1 MRERLVAT
9 LVLAAAVA
17 SGACGREYEGGGD
30 LRAKKVVLQREV
42 AGLRESLARIES
54 GEPLLPPDDVAIA
67 IESSLIRDL
76 LDAQLPVDAEV
87 KGYHLNL
94 ASAEVE
100 FKESPLI
107 RLRGSLYPVDNPGL
121 FAEATALGALADITI
136 DAGSSTLKARL
147 ALDHLA
153 IQKAAGL
160 EGMLSKT
167 ALDEVAREIRISA
180 ATKIPA
186 LRIPVKVQQKVEIPR
201 LTLGPIRID
210 AASLPLQAAVSQ
222 VMTGTD
228 RLWISIRFQP
238 GEFVKTPAP
247 RAAKA
252 PAAPRKKAVTP

>member
-1 MRERLVAT
+1 M
-9 LVLAAAVA
+9 AAVA
-17 SGACGREYEGGGD
+17 SGACSRGYEGGGD

-42 AGLRESLARIES
+42 AGLRESVARIES
-54 GEPLLPPDDVAIA
+54 GAPLVPPDDVAIA

-76 LDAQLPVDAEV
+76 LDAQLPLDAEV

-107 RLRGSLYPVDNPGL
+107 RLRGSLYPVDNPSL
-121 FAEATALGALADITI
+121 FAEATALGALADISI

-160 EGMLSKT
+160 ESVLSGS
-167 ALDEVAREIRISA
+167 ALDEVAREIRVSA
-180 ATKIPA
+180 AAKVPA
-186 LRIPVKVQQKVEIPR
+186 IRIPVKVQQQVDIPK
-201 LTLGPIRID
+201 LTLGPIQLE

-238 GEFVKTPAP
+238 GEFVKTDRPKAP
-247 RAAKA
+247 AAKA
-252 PAAPRKKAVTP
+252 PAAPRKKAVTK